1 MTALPSLV
9 AMIAMVPAALNP
21 SLSLEQPSL
30 DTKLCGSGTALS
42 IPLGT
47 PRLPGTVPSACCAKG
62 CHGKRRDPDSEGS
75 EN

>member
-1 MTALPSLV
+1 MTALPSLF

-30 DTKLCGSGTALS
+30 AAKLCGSGATLS
-42 IPLGT
+42 IPIGT
-47 PRLPGTVPSACCAKG
+47 PKLPGTVPSACCAKG
-62 CHGKRRDPDSEGS
+62 CHGKRRGPDSDGS